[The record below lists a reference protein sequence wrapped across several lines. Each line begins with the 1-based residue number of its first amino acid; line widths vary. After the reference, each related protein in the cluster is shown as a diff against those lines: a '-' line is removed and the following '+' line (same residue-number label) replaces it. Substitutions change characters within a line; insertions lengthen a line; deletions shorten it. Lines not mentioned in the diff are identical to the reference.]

1 MSETR
6 GLLTDADPG
15 IGSVL
20 EAAPVVDGAV
30 VVDSVGGFACECL
43 RVRGIGFPW
52 YIAQTSLA
60 ASSQLV
66 PGFRVIYVS
75 ISS

>member
-1 MSETR
+1 MSETL
-6 GLLTDADPG
+6 GLLTEVDG

-20 EAAPVVDGAV
+20 EAAPVADGSV
-30 VVDSVGGFACECL
+30 VVGGFAWECL

-52 YIAQTSLA
+52 YIAQTSRA

-66 PGFRVIYVS
+66 PGFLVIYVS